1 MSKKRKRTAWIVVC
15 LLWELVVIGF
25 YIYMHSLFKFPKLNF
40 DFLGWLI
47 PIFIVVPL
55 LALLFGVLSV
65 RRKKELMEAFAII
78 FAVLSA
84 LLYCAHIFLSLF
96 MLSPIMS
103 DTTNKDDYLVLDN
116 DMALCYEDI
125 VAVIPEAIPENATNV
140 VYKYHYEPWADGWI
154 YFYWE
159 LPEDEYEAFKN
170 ETLQKDG
177 TIEKDSR
184 GIIFY
189 PSWNTDGFLSIRM
202 DLILND
208 ENNSVTC
215 KLERCFAC

>member
-1 MSKKRKRTAWIVVC
+1 
-15 LLWELVVIGF
+15 
-25 YIYMHSLFKFPKLNF
+25 
-40 DFLGWLI
+40 
-47 PIFIVVPL
+47 
-55 LALLFGVLSV
+55 
-65 RRKKELMEAFAII
+65 MEAFAII

-159 LPEDEYEAFKN
+159 LPEDEYETFKN

-177 TIEKDSR
+177 TIEEDSR
-184 GIIFY
+184 GIIFT
-189 PSWNTDGFLSIRM
+189 PSWNYEGLFAAWLE
-202 DLILND
+202 LILNE
-208 ENNSVTC
+208 ENKSVTC
-215 KLERCFAC
+215 DFSRSFTW